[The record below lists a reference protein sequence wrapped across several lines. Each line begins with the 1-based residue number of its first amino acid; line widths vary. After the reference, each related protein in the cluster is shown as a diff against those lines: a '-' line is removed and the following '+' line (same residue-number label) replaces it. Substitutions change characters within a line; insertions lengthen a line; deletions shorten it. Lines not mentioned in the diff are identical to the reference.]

1 MYGFGDSN
9 YINLRGLRSI
19 RIVNVETRSTLG
31 YMGYADLGAYL
42 VQTIWEKYYC
52 KGEKLV
58 DFSKESFK
66 EWFIEEVGKAI
77 EETNCRISKK
87 NKKKKVADK
96 INDIEN
102 EIDLKIMDLI
112 DSWADKGV
120 KLQNNDKKWLP
131 NSVSKEIRIYKNV
144 NGYCN
149 FHGPEMWIRKNVNGS
164 YSVQY
169 LLTDS
174 YRNDRSNWRDFK
186 KDITAEEMESYI
198 QGYFKDYLEIPE
210 EIKFEPD
217 LSIYKGAK

>member
-1 MYGFGDSN
+1 MG
-9 YINLRGLRSI
+9 IC
-19 RIVNVETRSTLG
+19 
-31 YMGYADLGAYL
+31 GYADLGAYL

-52 KGEKLV
+52 KGTKLAV

-102 EIDLKIMDLI
+102 EIDLKIMDLV

-120 KLQNNDKKWLP
+120 KYQNNDKKWLP
-131 NSVSKEIRIYKNV
+131 NSVSKEFRIYKNV

-169 LLTDS
+169 LLTNS
-174 YRNDRSNWRDFK
+174 YRSERSNWRDFK

>member
-1 MYGFGDSN
+1 MG
-9 YINLRGLRSI
+9 IC
-19 RIVNVETRSTLG
+19 
-31 YMGYADLGAYL
+31 GYADLGAYL
-42 VQTIWEKYYC
+42 VQTIWEKFYC
-52 KGEKLV
+52 KGTKLV
-58 DFSKESFK
+58 DFSSETFK
-66 EWFIEEVGKAI
+66 EWFIGEFGKAI
-77 EETNCRISKK
+77 EDTNSRISKK

-120 KLQNNDKKWLP
+120 KLYNSDKKWLP
-131 NSVSKEIRIYKNV
+131 NSFCS
-144 NGYCN
+144 

-169 LLTDS
+169 LLTNS
-174 YRNDRSNWRDFK
+174 YRSERSKWSDFK

-198 QGYFKDYLEIPE
+198 QGYFKGYLEIPE

-217 LSIYKGAK
+217 ESIYKGAK